1 MGFVAE
7 ELNETERLNIQRNK
21 VGNMAVV
28 YGKEASMWK
37 VSVAQNSW
45 REREKKTSQSLTMFF
60 GIVRVA
66 YELNFVEEE
75 AVERSSCSVK
85 HYCRN
90 PSTRK
95 KRNR

>member
-37 VSVAQNSW
+37 VSVAQNS
-45 REREKKTSQSLTMFF
+45 
-60 GIVRVA
+60 
-66 YELNFVEEE
+66 
-75 AVERSSCSVK
+75 
-85 HYCRN
+85 
-90 PSTRK
+90 RK
-95 KRNR
+95 KNNRKKNICFAEFSLWPKNETLWRRKQ